1 MQNKSHKIQ
10 GSHTSIFIIPKVY
23 DLAKIKSKK
32 LGKDRRRQPYIL
44 IMHSIS
50 NRNFE
55 FHIFALLTFRE
66 KFQDVTTTTVRQE
79 DQARETEV
87 EGEVVSRHEAP
98 RRI

>member
-10 GSHTSIFIIPKVY
+10 GSHTSIFIIPNFY
-23 DLAKIKSKK
+23 DLAQIKSKK

-55 FHIFALLTFRE
+55 IHIFALLTFRE
-66 KFQDVTTTTVRQE
+66 KIPGCYSNST
-79 DQARETEV
+79 
-87 EGEVVSRHEAP
+87 AP
-98 RRI
+98 ADPEKHLGICG